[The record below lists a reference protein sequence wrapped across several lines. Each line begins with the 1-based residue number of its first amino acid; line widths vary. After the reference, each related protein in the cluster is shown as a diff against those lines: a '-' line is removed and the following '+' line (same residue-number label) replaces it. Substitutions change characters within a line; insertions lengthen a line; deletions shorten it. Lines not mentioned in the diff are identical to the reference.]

1 MDKTVYDI
9 IPLFLYDLTQNSDE
23 DGYNIVMEYLDSDY
37 MRIKTLHD
45 KIGKSATSDL
55 IKKGR
60 RKMIVM
66 HSGKLWRYS
75 HLVILLIY
83 ISYTIRN
90 IRQKNISAVI
100 FGH

>member
-37 MRIKTLHD
+37 MRTKTLCD

-55 IKKGR
+55 IKKR
-60 RKMIVM
+60 
-66 HSGKLWRYS
+66 
-75 HLVILLIY
+75 
-83 ISYTIRN
+83 
-90 IRQKNISAVI
+90 
-100 FGH
+100 